1 MESPLVIHHSCIM
14 KTMKNL
20 FILLLIVG
28 AGISAASAQNSRND
42 KKAVK
47 ITAIKN
53 DVDGKHYTF
62 SANTATPLR
71 GSTIQLTSEYDLRI
85 TPDSVISFL
94 PYCGRAYMDVPYNPT
109 DGGVKFSSTKFDYK
123 VSQKKK
129 GGWEITINP
138 KDVKNLERL
147 VLNISSDGY
156 ASLSVTSTNR
166 DPISFYGYLKE

>member
-1 MESPLVIHHSCIM
+1 MESLLVIHHSCIM
-14 KTMKNL
+14 KTL
-20 FILLLIVG
+20 RSILTLALIVG
-28 AGISAASAQNSRND
+28 VGIGAAKAQKSGSD
-42 KKAVK
+42 KKAAK

-62 SANTATPLR
+62 SANTATTLR

-94 PYCGRAYMDVPYNPT
+94 PYYGRAYMDVPYNPT

>member
-1 MESPLVIHHSCIM
+1 MEYSFVIHHIIIM
-14 KTMKNL
+14 KTLRN
-20 FILLLIVG
+20 ILILALIVG
-28 AGISAASAQNSRND
+28 AGISTASAQNSGKD

-53 DVDGKHYTF
+53 DVNGRHYTF
-62 SANTATPLR
+62 LANTATPLR
-71 GSTIQLTSEYDLRI
+71 GRTIQLTSEYDVRI

-94 PYCGRAYMDVPYNPT
+94 PYFGTAYMDVPYNPT

-123 VSQKKK
+123 VSERKK
-129 GGWEITINP
+129 GGWEITISP

-147 VLNISSDGY
+147 VLSISSDGY

-166 DPISFYGYLKE
+166 DPISFYGYLKD